1 MRNFLLA
8 SLVCAAFAL
17 NGRAAQA
24 EDDSPATVESLS
36 AQIFDLAVQAA
47 KTPPSDKAARDALR
61 AQIRA
66 LQAQRD
72 DLIASGPAPAAPR
85 RNGTNGTLVA
95 SAAADG
101 AVYRSGTAS
110 GPVYRQANE
119 SGPVYRQANESGPV
133 YRQVAMGGGG
143 RGGAIAPN
151 IGWFNNINQWN
162 SGQARVPYIGKNG
175 RVNFA
180 GFSFGRNGISGPAFN
195 ATKFGGNFFG
205 IPIRFKY

>member
-1 MRNFLLA
+1 MRGA
-8 SLVCAAFAL
+8 VAV
-17 NGRAAQA
+17 GRGAPGEEEHERAEHADPQQGPEGDVPAGLFHQQA
-24 EDDSPATVESLS
+24 E
-36 AQIFDLAVQAA
+36 
-47 KTPPSDKAARDALR
+47 
-61 AQIRA
+61 
-66 LQAQRD
+66 
-72 DLIASGPAPAAPR
+72 APT
-85 RNGTNGTLVA
+85 GD
-95 SAAADG
+95 DG
-101 AVYRSGTAS
+101 AGVTE
-110 GPVYRQANE
+110 E
-119 SGPVYRQANESGPV
+119 SGEA
-133 YRQVAMGGGG
+133 GGG